1 MDNGKYECQYCNRH
15 FQRSFNLKRHL
26 EMIHNRYTDG
36 NDFDSNEL
44 EESVADDE
52 SNTQDEEESNTRD
65 EEESNTQDEEESN
78 THEDESSAEDESDVN
93 SSNLEEELNEDEWMT
108 YANRLDSFM
117 MQVYEDAYDKVMPAD
132 EVTDGDNMETDN
144 DETDERDYTRN
155 ENVLKIAKKLF
166 RKRLTNYLIILYGL
180 QRDTK
185 YDRLFAKIEKYI
197 NRDLNLHTAI
207 SMAVKTSGQI
217 IDDDFDDSIRRE
229 FEGSSSKHEES
240 SSSGEVTESDEETD
254 L

>member
-1 MDNGKYECQYCNRH
+1 MADECEYCGRQ
-15 FQRSFNLKRHL
+15 FPRSFNLKRHI
-26 EMIHNRYTDG
+26 EMMHNRHYED
-36 NDFDSNEL
+36 DSDMPHTSD
-44 EESVADDE
+44 EESVDNDL
-52 SNTQDEEESNTRD
+52 SNDSEHDSTLETST
-65 EEESNTQDEEESN
+65 
-78 THEDESSAEDESDVN
+78 ESSAEDESDVN
-93 SSNLEEELNEDEWMT
+93 SSNLEEGLNEDEWMT

-117 MQVYEDAYDKVMPAD
+117 IQVYEDTYDKVMPAD
-132 EVTDGDNMETDN
+132 EVTDGDNKETVD
-144 DETDERDYTRN
+144 DDTDERDYTRN